1 MDEMAE
7 GIVRYQKEKGLPV
20 PIVVRMCGT
29 MEEEGKRIMR
39 EANLKTYDDLYEAV
53 REVVALAGRNS

>member
-1 MDEMAE
+1 
-7 GIVRYQKEKGLPV
+7 
-20 PIVVRMCGT
+20 